1 MTCSGSKRKK
11 TKNIEPTNCM
21 NAIASGLNSDALRKK
36 ILETEQYILQ
46 LESDIDRLKLKIK
59 AFSLTKDHNIF
70 F

>member
-1 MTCSGSKRKK
+1 
-11 TKNIEPTNCM
+11 M